1 MSDEILAAAKFKSNA
16 DLIEKVAELRY
27 LRKQD
32 FTLDP
37 TFGQGNWWK
46 LWRPESLITH
56 TRRTDG
62 SDFRGL
68 PYPDNHFTAIAYDPP
83 YVCPGG
89 IKTSTLKGMHDNY
102 GMNESDGDGDE
113 EEEERLF
120 RTPEEL
126 QQMINDGL
134 TEMMRLVKPS
144 TRRTMTDDR
153 PNGIVLAKCQNYIWS
168 GRLWLGAH
176 HTLAHALELG
186 FWVEDIFTH
195 VGNVRAQ
202 PARTHK
208 HAACKGAGCGD
219 CIDGRLPSVAAHAR
233 QNASLLYVLRAPRKK
248 PGLLAA

>member
-1 MSDEILAAAKFKSNA
+1 MSDEILAAAKFKNNA
-16 DLIEKVAELRY
+16 ELIQKVAELRY
-27 LRKQD
+27 LRRD
-32 FTLDP
+32 DLTLDP
-37 TFGQGNWWK
+37 TYGQGNWWK
-46 LWRPESLITH
+46 LWRPEHLTAH

-62 SDFRGL
+62 SDFRKL
-68 PYPDNHFTAIAYDPP
+68 AYPDDHFTAIAYDPP

-89 IKTSTLKGMHDNY
+89 IKTSTIKGMHDNY
-102 GMNESDGDGDE
+102 GMNESEGD

-153 PNGIVLAKCQNYIWS
+153 PNGIVLVKCQNYIWS

-176 HTLAHALELG
+176 LTLVHALELG
-186 FWVEDIFTH
+186 FWVEDVFTH

-208 HAACKGAGCGD
+208 HAACKGAGCAD
-219 CIDGRLPSVAAHAR
+219 CVEGRVASVAAHAR
-233 QNASLLYVLRAPRKK
+233 QNASVLYILRAPRKK
-248 PGLLAA
+248 PGLLAV